1 MEPNPIITTV
11 EGVEALAKR
20 LKGEKVIAVDTEADS
35 FFHYFDK
42 LCLLQIGTRRE
53 QVLVDPLTLPE
64 HGLEPLAPILAD
76 PHVRKILHAAEYDLF
91 ILSRRGL
98 RIQNLFDTMISAQ
111 LLGYPAVGLAALVER
126 HFGVSLS
133 KDQQRTDWSKRELR
147 PAQIEYALSD
157 VRYLIELCEIL
168 EKDLKSKHRLA
179 WAQAEFRALEQRSWP
194 ERSFDLEGYLRI
206 KGARQLKPKSLAILR
221 ELYLMRDKR
230 ARESDR
236 PPFKVLGNG
245 TLLDL
250 AENPPAS
257 KRGLLGRRGLTDLVV
272 RRLGQDM
279 LDAVRRGLEGPEH
292 PPLERREAPVR
303 RRLDRRAEWRLERL
317 KHWRA
322 QRARELELD
331 PGVFCANAALEE
343 IAAALPGTRGELE
356 RLEHVKSWWAEAF
369 GGELFALLED
379 LRARESREAPSE
391 SHPAP
396 APSSDAP
403 PRRRRGRR
411 RRGSRKRGS
420 GHGTPA
426 TAPA

>member
-1 MEPNPIITTV
+1 MEQDQLITTV

-20 LKGEKVIAVDTEADS
+20 LRGEKVIAVDTEADS

-42 LCLLQIGTRRE
+42 LCLLQIGTRKE

-64 HGLEPLAPILAD
+64 HGLAPLAPILAD
-76 PHVRKILHAAEYDLF
+76 PHVRKVLHAAEYDMF

-98 RIQNLFDTMISAQ
+98 RIESLYDTMISAQ

-133 KDQQRTDWSKRELR
+133 KDQQRTDWSRRELR
-147 PAQIEYALSD
+147 PAQLEYALSD
-157 VRYLIELCEIL
+157 VRYLIELSEIL

-179 WAQAEFRALEQRSWP
+179 WAQAEFRGLEQRSWP

-206 KGARQLKPKSLAILR
+206 KGSRQLKPKSLAVLR
-221 ELYLMRDKR
+221 ELFLMRDKR
-230 ARESDR
+230 AREADR

-279 LDAVRRGLEGPEH
+279 LDAVHRGLEGPEH
-292 PPLERREAPVR
+292 PPLEKREGPVR

-331 PGVFCANAALEE
+331 PGVFCANAGLEE
-343 IAAALPGTRGELE
+343 IAGAAPRTREELAG
-356 RLEHVKSWWAEAF
+356 LEHVKRWWAEAF
-369 GGELFALLED
+369 GGEIHTLLED

-391 SHPAP
+391 SHSPAP
-396 APSSDAP
+396 QPATDAA

-420 GHGTPA
+420 GHGAASTPA
-426 TAPA
+426 